1 MKREIEFQELN
12 DEQLDQVNGGWQ
24 KHGGWHGW
32 GRRSTNIDVNIN
44 VQTVFVLGNHN
55 NVNVLQFSNQ
65 RA

>member
-12 DEQLDQVNGGWQ
+12 DEQLDQVNGGNWH

-44 VQTVFVLGNHN
+44 VQTVVIVGNN
-55 NVNVLQFSNQ
+55 NNVLQFSNQ
-65 RA
+65 RS